1 MTADPLDLP
10 VDMPLDVPFGTA
22 LDVSVVV
29 PTYNEAGNIHELL
42 HRIGAA
48 MASAGLSAEVIF
60 ADDSTDHTC
69 EVIEDAAGS
78 SPLPV
83 VLHHRAEPTG
93 GLGGAVV
100 EGIGRSAAPW
110 IVVIDADL
118 QHPPELVPELLARGR
133 STGAELVV
141 ASRYAAGGSRSG
153 LAGAYRTLVSGVSTA
168 VTKSLFPRALRGLTD
183 PMSGFF
189 AIRREAVDRAATGE
203 DGLQPL
209 GYKIL
214 LELAVRCRPA
224 GITEVPYAF
233 GERHAGESKSTVR
246 EGLRFLRH
254 LVTLRT
260 ADPRARVAVFGL
272 IGLSGFVPN
281 LALLWL
287 LNGPGGMHYA
297 PAEIIANQAGL
308 LWNFLLVDSLLYRL
322 RRSHRRRSVRLL
334 TFAAV
339 GNADLVARLPLAA
352 LFIAWGGLDP
362 VPATAV
368 SMVVVFAGR
377 FLLVDRWLYRRRGAR
392 ATSEPV
398 RVETP
403 LPDPRP

>member
-1 MTADPLDLP
+1 MA
-10 VDMPLDVPFGTA
+10 LDVSLGAPPDA
-22 LDVSVVV
+22 APDSPLDVSVVV
-29 PTYNEAGNIHELL
+29 PTFNEAGNIRELL
-42 HRIGAA
+42 RRITAA
-48 MASAGLSAEVIF
+48 VTSAGLSAEIVF

-69 EVIEDAAGS
+69 QVIEDAAAS
-78 SPLPV
+78 TPLPV
-83 VLHHRAEPTG
+83 VLHHRAVPSG

-100 EGIGRSAAPW
+100 EGVARSTAPW

-153 LAGAYRTLVSGVSTA
+153 LAGGYRTLVSGTSTLLTKA
-168 VTKSLFPRALRGLTD
+168 VFPRALRGLTD

-189 AIRREAVDRAATGE
+189 AIRREAVDRAAAAE

-214 LELAVRCRPA
+214 LELAVRCRPSGVA
-224 GITEVPYAF
+224 EVPYAF
-233 GERHAGESKSTVR
+233 GERHAGASKSTVR

-287 LNGPGGMHYA
+287 LNGPGDMHYA

-308 LWNFLLVDSLLYRL
+308 LWNFVLVDSLLYRL
-322 RRSHRRRSVRLL
+322 RRGHHRRSLRLL

-352 LFIAWGGLDP
+352 LFIAYGGLAP
-362 VPATAV
+362 VPATAAG
-368 SMVVVFAGR
+368 MVVVFAGR
-377 FLLVDRWLYRRRGAR
+377 FLLVDRWLYRRSQGRR
-392 ATSEPV
+392 Q
-398 RVETP
+398 P
-403 LPDPRP
+403 LPAPARTALPDATGGG

>member
-1 MTADPLDLP
+1 MTAEPPLDTPL
-10 VDMPLDVPFGTA
+10 DTPLDV
-22 LDVSVVV
+22 SIVV
-29 PTYNEAGNIHELL
+29 PTFNEAGNIRELL

-48 MASAGLSAEVIF
+48 VASAGITAEVIF

-83 VLHHRAEPTG
+83 VLHHRAVATG

-100 EGIGRSAAPW
+100 EGIARSTAPW

-133 STGAELVV
+133 STGTELVV
-141 ASRYAAGGSRSG
+141 ASRYTAGGSRSG
-153 LAGAYRTLVSGVSTA
+153 LAGGYRMLVSGASTL

-189 AIRREAVDRAATGE
+189 AIRREAVDQAATGE

-214 LELAVRCRPA
+214 LELAVRCRPR

-260 ADPRARVAVFGL
+260 SDPRARVAVFGL
-272 IGLSGFVPN
+272 IGLTGFVPN

-287 LNGPGGMHYA
+287 LNGRGGMHYA

-308 LWNFLLVDSLLYRL
+308 LWNFVLVDSLLYRL
-322 RRSHRRRSVRLL
+322 RRGHRRRSVRLL

-352 LFIAWGGLDP
+352 LIITWGGLAP

-377 FLLVDRWLYRRRGAR
+377 FLLVDRWLYRRTRPRTRRTPAP
-392 ATSEPV
+392 APL
-398 RVETP
+398 ETP
-403 LPDPRP
+403 LPDPTGGG

>member
-1 MTADPLDLP
+1 MTPESA
-10 VDMPLDVPFGTA
+10 
-22 LDVSVVV
+22 DVSIVV
-29 PTYNEAGNIHELL
+29 PTFNEADNIRELL
-42 HRIGAA
+42 RRIGTAVT
-48 MASAGLSAEVIF
+48 SAGVTAEVIF

-69 EVIEDAAGS
+69 EVIEEAAGS

-83 VLHHRAEPTG
+83 VLHHRAVPVG

-100 EGIGRSAAPW
+100 EGIARATAPW

-118 QHPPELVPELLARGR
+118 QHPPELVPELIARGR
-133 STGAELVV
+133 ATGAELVV

-153 LAGAYRTLVSGVSTA
+153 LAGGYRVLVSGASTA
-168 VTKSLFPRALRGLTD
+168 LTKALFPRALRGLTD

-189 AIRREAVDRAATGE
+189 AIRREAVDRATTRE
-203 DGLQPL
+203 GLQPL

-214 LELAVRCRPA
+214 LELAVRCRPRA
-224 GITEVPYAF
+224 IAEVPYTF
-233 GERHAGESKSTVR
+233 GQRHAGESKSTVK
-246 EGLRFLRH
+246 EGMRFLRH

-260 ADPRARVAVFGL
+260 SDPRARVAAFGL

-287 LNGPGGMHYA
+287 LNGPGGLHFA

-308 LWNFLLVDSLLYRL
+308 LWNFVLVDSLLYRVQ
-322 RRSHRRRSVRLL
+322 RSHHRRSVRLL

-352 LFIAWGGLDP
+352 LIIGWAGIAP
-362 VPATAV
+362 VPATAI

-377 FLLVDRWLYRRRGAR
+377 FLVVDRWLYRRRAQAR
-392 ATSEPV
+392 ADQVPAALSPTHPF
-398 RVETP
+398 P
-403 LPDPRP
+403 

>member
-1 MTADPLDLP
+1 MTEDPAQPFDL
-10 VDMPLDVPFGTA
+10 
-22 LDVSVVV
+22 SVVV
-29 PTYNEAGNIHELL
+29 PTFNEAGNIRELL
-42 HRIGAA
+42 RRIGAA
-48 MASAGLSAEVIF
+48 VTTAGLTAEVIF

-69 EVIEDAAGS
+69 QVVEDAARS

-83 VLHHRAEPTG
+83 VLHHRAVATG

-100 EGIGRSAAPW
+100 EGIARSTAPW

-118 QHPPELVPELLARGR
+118 QHPPELVPELVARGA
-133 STGAELVV
+133 SAGAELVV
-141 ASRYAAGGSRSG
+141 ASRYAAGGSRAG
-153 LAGAYRTLVSGVSTA
+153 LADGYRMLVSGASTA
-168 VTKSLFPRALRGLTD
+168 LTKSLFPQALRGLTD

-214 LELAVRCRPA
+214 LELAVRCRPR
-224 GITEVPYAF
+224 GIAEVPYAF

-287 LNGPGGMHYA
+287 LDGPGGLHYA

-308 LWNFLLVDSLLYRL
+308 LWNFVLVDSLLYRL

-339 GNADLVARLPLAA
+339 GNGDLVARLPLAA
-352 LFIAWGGLDP
+352 LIIAWGGLAP
-362 VPATAV
+362 VPATAI

-377 FLLVDRWLYRRRGAR
+377 FLLVDRWLYRRTRTRR
-392 ATSEPV
+392 APV
-398 RVETP
+398 PLPAETP
-403 LPDPRP
+403 LPDPAGG